1 MRKYIRMANII
12 EIITESF
19 NALSFRATLSVSL
32 ILFSV
37 IDIVG
42 SIPIIFDLRKKTGT
56 IESGKATIAAGAL
69 MVVFLFLGES
79 LLGLFGIDIAS
90 FAVAGGI
97 IIFLL
102 GLEMILDRHIFTNEP
117 HVGSSSSIVPLAF
130 PLLAGAGTMTTILS
144 LKAEYHAINLLVGII
159 VNLIVIYVV
168 LKTSKWTEAKIGEA
182 GVNILRKV
190 FGIILLSIAIKL
202 IKTNIFL

>member
-1 MRKYIRMANII
+1 MD
-12 EIITESF
+12 IITESF
-19 NALSFRATLSVSL
+19 NALSFKATLSVSL

-69 MVVFLFLGES
+69 MVIFLFLGEV
-79 LLGLFGIDIAS
+79 LLELFGIDIAS

-168 LKTSKWTEAKIGEA
+168 LKTSKWTEQKIGET

>member
-1 MRKYIRMANII
+1 MPNIL
-12 EIITESF
+12 EFITASF
-19 NALSFRATLSVSL
+19 TALSFRATLSVSL

-69 MVVFLFLGES
+69 MIVFLFLGEV
-79 LLGLFGIDIAS
+79 LLQLFGIDIAS

-117 HVGSSSSIVPLAF
+117 HAGNSSSIVPLAF

-144 LKAEYHAINLLVGII
+144 LKAEFHAINILAGII

-168 LKTSKWTEAKIGEA
+168 LKTSKWTEQKIGET
-182 GVNILRKV
+182 GVNILRKI